1 MILNSTVSTSLCAGD
16 NVSAAYPFAESAM
29 LARTPCVEEAV
40 LLAQLRRMGEIYVD
54 LTGTLQPPFP
64 LQEFFPAHPA
74 SPDLQPP

>member
-1 MILNSTVSTSLCAGD
+1 
-16 NVSAAYPFAESAM
+16 M